1 MKGNDER
8 HLTQKNGV
16 FKGCYLGVEKV
27 YRVSEITR
35 QLRGLLEDA
44 FPEVWVL
51 GEVSNFKTHTSGH
64 IYFSLKD
71 EASELR
77 CVMFRGDAQSLSFT
91 PVDGMKVKS
100 LGRITVYEKRGYYQL
115 QVLFLIPAG
124 VGELALAFEKMK
136 ARLQAEGLFAE
147 EKKKSLPPFPARI
160 GVVTSSTGAAL
171 RDILNV
177 LRRRWPIL
185 TVVLRAARVQGEG
198 AAADIAEA
206 IGDLN
211 EYGEVDLIMVGR
223 GGGSIEDLWAF
234 NEEVVARAID
244 RSGLPVVSAV
254 GHEVDYTIADFV
266 SDVRAPTP
274 SAAAEIVVPD
284 KGEILSQLDS
294 LLTRSRRASFARIG
308 DLRGRLETLA
318 RSYGL
323 RRPQDLIMERWQSLD
338 ELQRRAST
346 AIRHRLDILEG
357 KITELEARLKSA
369 RPEATLSRGYCIC
382 LKLPQ
387 NELVRSSSLLNK
399 SDGVCLKFAEGSAKC
414 VVEEVEA

>member
-1 MKGNDER
+1 MECEDEA
-8 HLTQKNGV
+8 
-16 FKGCYLGVEKV
+16 FKGCPLGVEKV
-27 YRVSEITR
+27 YKVSEITR

-51 GEVSNFKTHTSGH
+51 GEVSNFKTHSSGH

-77 CVMFRGDAQSLSFT
+77 CVMFRSDTESLNFT
-91 PVDGMKVKS
+91 PIDGMKVKS
-100 LGRITVYEKRGYYQL
+100 FGRITVYEKRGYYQL

-136 ARLQAEGLFAE
+136 ARLQAEGLFDE
-147 EKKKSLPPFPARI
+147 EKKKRLPPFPARI

-171 RDILNV
+171 RDILNI
-177 LRRRWPIL
+177 LRRRWPFL

-198 AAADIAEA
+198 ASADIAEA
-206 IGDLN
+206 IDDLN
-211 EYGEVDLIMVGR
+211 EYGEVDLIIVGR

-244 RSGLPVVSAV
+244 YSTKPVVSAV

-266 SDVRAPTP
+266 ADVRAPTP

-284 KGEILSQLDS
+284 KREILSQLES
-294 LLTRSRRASFARIG
+294 LLKRSRRGSFVRLSE
-308 DLRGRLETLA
+308 LRGRLQTLT

-323 RRPQDLIMERWQSLD
+323 RRPQDLVMERWQSLD
-338 ELQRRAST
+338 ELQRRGST
-346 AIRHRLDILEG
+346 AVRHRLEILGE
-357 KITELEARLKSA
+357 KITALEARLKSA
-369 RPEATLSRGYCIC
+369 GPEATLSRGYCIC

-387 NELVRSSSLLNK
+387 KELVRSSSLLNK
-399 SDGVCLKFAEGSAKC
+399 GDGVSLKFDKGSAKC
-414 VVEEVEA
+414 VVEEVEP